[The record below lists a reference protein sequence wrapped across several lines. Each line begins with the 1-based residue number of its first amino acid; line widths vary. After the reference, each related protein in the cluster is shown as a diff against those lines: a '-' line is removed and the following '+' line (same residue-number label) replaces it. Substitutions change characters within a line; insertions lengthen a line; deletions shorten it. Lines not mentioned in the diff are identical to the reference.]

1 MQEIRVPEHQ
11 CTKAIIAL
19 DTMVD
24 QVDHHFRTAID
35 QHVCAAQ
42 DESYNEAH
50 LRAKEEH
57 EEQLRQQER
66 AQLVYEAPIIG
77 EPAQDPQA
85 KASTKW
91 FAAPNPGVPCT
102 SPHYDGTFST
112 AIIKGGQLAH
122 AQPHG
127 QPGQEQYVTVTDGT
141 KKLACASW
149 LPQGD
154 MFPLLAQMEN
164 TLEQY
169 CLKELDSLYEELTH
183 LQQWLISTDQQL
195 PETMEELPP
204 VWPHL
209 LFQFDVGG
217 TYQPPHQSAK
227 NSRYP

>member
-1 MQEIRVPEHQ
+1 MVFNMQEIRVPEHQ

-57 EEQLRQQER
+57 EEQREELRQQYH
-66 AQLVYEAPIIG
+66 AQNVEEASTIEKPT
-77 EPAQDPQA
+77 QDPQA
-85 KASTKW
+85 KAVAKW
-91 FAAPNPGVPCT
+91 LAVPNPGVPCT
-102 SPHYDGTFST
+102 SLHYDGTFST

-127 QPGQEQYVTVTDGT
+127 QPGQEQYVTITDGT

-154 MFPLLAQMEN
+154 MFLLIAQMEN
-164 TLEQY
+164 TLDQY
-169 CLKELDSLYEELTH
+169 YLKELDLSYEELMH
-183 LQQWLISTDQQL
+183 LQEWLIRIDQQL

-209 LFQFDVGG
+209 LFQLEVGG
-217 TYQPPHQSAK
+217 SY
-227 NSRYP
+227 